1 MKSLTYNVVITKST
15 DAMRNL
21 FFPKNR
27 QRTSFDSFF
36 KENKSNN
43 NYLVL
48 SPRGGNGFL
57 ELDFNFPISTN
68 STYVSLKLIDTA
80 AISEFFAVDRHPVD
94 TLVIDRIAK
103 EISLPSTQS
112 DYALFRALENLSNKF
127 YISFGCGDD
136 VRTWSGPYVMNLTDA
151 KLSYD
156 SVGVK
161 IVELLFTPNPQSIR
175 TFGDSLLLDSAYGQA
190 ESMFDSKLIQHEGM
204 VIKDDVTFNLK
215 TGAKEP
221 SPGYKS
227 DIQPQWNYWIRL
239 LIIKY
244 INNLFEG
251 VPRGNILALFSTDL
265 DERPTTGNPDGK
277 TPEEKEGR
285 NAIINTKEPIGDI
298 YDFNKI
304 LLKMGIS
311 LRLVFGN
318 NSDPWATQPPVN
330 ETQTRITQAIS
341 SSGAKIVDATT
352 NIVANTALG
361 LLGNNV
367 INDGQGIMEDVSQ
380 GSFLASNADNHQTS
394 PNIAAEQDKAA
405 ITMATNLNLNNSSD
419 RFQGPIKPLV
429 TFIKRLREH
438 RKSNQEFVF
447 FEETDVRVL
456 KILKENGIIKDDKY
470 SAIIFGEK
478 SIVKKLIYP
487 SKTLDVNPKP
497 SVNDL
502 KLGASL
508 TYMGDPALF
517 PNLNFKKYSESYV
530 NEFLANRGRT
540 SSFGEKIDLQPYAS
554 EFKSMIKDDEFV
566 FMHNVKNSNV
576 LDVSFENKG
585 YQANML
591 MLASESKIKN
601 QAQAAAAGVVLKD
614 NELKYRNLIEYIKKT
629 NFAREDLGYNGEDV
643 RIQILDLL
651 RNNQRAANLVW
662 LAKEFNGS
670 DTEDANES
678 TIDFV
683 DVINFIVQGHE
694 LPNPGPR
701 IITEPGERHKAYA
714 DMLESLLKTS
724 KTARIKTLPFFNHP
738 QLYERHCFLYGL
750 QNNIKGSV
758 LSDKLNYA
766 VFTGR
771 YKIIGARHFM
781 SPTEAFSQFDLV
793 KADLVTSKAPPASFS
808 PLKLGRVIKPFK
820 KRITNEEWDRYY
832 EEQWRARLAEEEEKF
847 RNASWSEKVGMAY
860 DYIINFFYT
869 GEF

>member
-1 MKSLTYNVVITKST
+1 
-15 DAMRNL
+15 MRNL

-36 KENKSNN
+36 KESKSNN
-43 NYLVL
+43 DFLVL

-68 STYVSLKLIDTA
+68 SSYVSLKLVDTA

-94 TLVIDRIAK
+94 TLVVDRIGK
-103 EISLPSTQS
+103 EVALRSRANSNQS
-112 DYALFRALENLSNKF
+112 DYALFRALETLSNKF

-151 KLSYD
+151 KLNYD

-190 ESMFDSKLIQHEGM
+190 ESMFDSKLIQHAGM
-204 VIKDDVTFNLK
+204 VIKDDATFELK

-265 DERPTTGNPDGK
+265 DERPTKGDPSGE
-277 TPEEKEGR
+277 TPEEREGK
-285 NAIINTKEPIGDI
+285 NAIINTKKPIADI
-298 YDFNKI
+298 FDLNKV

-311 LRLVFGN
+311 LRLVLN
-318 NSDPWATQPPVN
+318 NSSDPWSTSPPVD
-330 ETQTRITQAIS
+330 ETTTAITQKIS
-341 SSGAKIVDATT
+341 SSGATIVNQVTGVDEINRA
-352 NIVANTALG
+352 VVE
-361 LLGNNV
+361 LGNNV
-367 INDGQGIMEDVSQ
+367 INDGQGITGDISN
-380 GSFLASNADNHQTS
+380 GSRLASNADRHQTS

-405 ITMATNLNLNNSSD
+405 ITMASNLTLNNSSD
-419 RFQGPIKPLV
+419 RFQGPLKPLV

-478 SIVKKLIYP
+478 SIVKRLIYP
-487 SKTLDVNPKP
+487 SKALDVNPKP

-502 KLGASL
+502 RLGASL
-508 TYMGDPALF
+508 TYMGNPDLF

-530 NEFLANRGRT
+530 NEFLASRGRT

-554 EFKSMIKDDEFV
+554 EFKSIIRDDEFV

-614 NELKYRNLIEYIKKT
+614 NKLKYANLIDYIKRS
-629 NFAREDLGYNGEDV
+629 NFAKEDLGYNGEDV

-651 RNNQRAANLVW
+651 KNRQDVANLVW
-662 LAKEFNGS
+662 LAKEDNGS
-670 DTEDANES
+670 DTENANES
-678 TIDFV
+678 TVDFI

-738 QLYERHCFLYGL
+738 QLYDRHCFLYGL

-758 LSDKLNYA
+758 LSNKLNYA

-771 YKIIGARHFM
+771 YKIIGTRHFM

-793 KADLVTSKAPPASFS
+793 KADLVTPKQPPASFS
-808 PLKLGRVIKPFK
+808 PLKLGKVLKPYK
-820 KRITNEEWDRYY
+820 KELTNAEHDRFLQ
-832 EEQWRARLAEEEEKF
+832 ESWNRRLKAEEEKF
-847 RNASWSEKVGMAY
+847 RNAPWYEKVAMTY
-860 DYIINFFYT
+860 DDLIRFIIS
-869 GEF
+869 GR